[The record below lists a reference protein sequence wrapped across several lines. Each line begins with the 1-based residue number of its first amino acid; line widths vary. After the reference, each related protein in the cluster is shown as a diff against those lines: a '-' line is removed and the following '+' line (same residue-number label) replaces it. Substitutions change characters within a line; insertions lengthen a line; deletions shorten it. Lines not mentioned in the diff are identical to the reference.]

1 MTAES
6 PSSIEVAVVLQ
17 LARDGVKSSVSA
29 EEVTASPAMFEDLG
43 NGTVLLLAEWAS
55 KQNPIES
62 LFASKVKMLRVLME
76 KKWNAAKALELVN
89 DIERLLTDT
98 TASPLALLIE
108 VGSAELRKRLMPTQD
123 SGKTLL
129 KILANTSEDSGKTQ
143 QMLQDTVVEEVDG
156 QATDN
161 DGSDKANARSAVQ
174 VD

>member
-1 MTAES
+1 
-6 PSSIEVAVVLQ
+6 
-17 LARDGVKSSVSA
+17 
-29 EEVTASPAMFEDLG
+29 
-43 NGTVLLLAEWAS
+43 
-55 KQNPIES
+55 
-62 LFASKVKMLRVLME
+62 ME

>member
-1 MTAES
+1 M
-6 PSSIEVAVVLQ
+6 
-17 LARDGVKSSVSA
+17 
-29 EEVTASPAMFEDLG
+29 
-43 NGTVLLLAEWAS
+43 GTEISNETNWVLLLEERPLSPGGGASTEWAS

-62 LFASKVKMLRVLME
+62 LFASKVKMLRVLIE

-98 TASPLALLIE
+98 AASPLAFLIE
-108 VGSAELRKRLMPTQD
+108 LGSAELRKRLMPTQD

-129 KILANTSEDSGKTQ
+129 KILANNTSQ

-156 QATDN
+156 PATDN